1 MKNVVTLDDFTVKF
15 GKLSEQNQKYILAI
29 QQALLYAQAVEKE
42 EKRHL
47 KNKSCLGETKDEFPF

>member
-1 MKNVVTLDDFTVKF
+1 LENVVKSDDFTVKF

-42 EKRHL
+42 EK
-47 KNKSCLGETKDEFPF
+47 KQMKYKSFSKETKDEF

>member
-1 MKNVVTLDDFTVKF
+1 MENVVKSDDFTVKF

-42 EKRHL
+42 EK
-47 KNKSCLGETKDEFPF
+47 KQMKYKSFSKETKDEF